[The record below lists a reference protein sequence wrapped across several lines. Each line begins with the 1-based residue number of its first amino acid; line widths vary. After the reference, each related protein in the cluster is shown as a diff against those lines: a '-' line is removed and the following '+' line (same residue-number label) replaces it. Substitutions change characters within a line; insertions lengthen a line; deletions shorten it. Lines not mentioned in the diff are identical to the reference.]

1 MKATRAPQNST
12 KSSGKRSPAGTK
24 QLLPRAERG
33 TAGLEGTAAPECWRR
48 TNAHVS
54 PSPTEQAACS
64 VFVLIPCCHSEPGV
78 PLLGETRSWERRAG
92 AEPSHRGYSRG
103 AEPLVEFK
111 AGALALNKSH
121 SRNQKT
127 RGSCHLSCAD
137 GGASPVPE
145 QLELIATAASW
156 PTSHTFMSARKP
168 QLFRRPSP
176 SLQTPITDQSPF
188 PSVQATT

>member
-33 TAGLEGTAAPECWRR
+33 TARLEGTAAPECWRR

-78 PLLGETRSWERRAG
+78 PLRGETRSWECRA
-92 AEPSHRGYSRG
+92 G

-127 RGSCHLSCAD
+127 RGSCHLPCAD

-156 PTSHTFMSARKP
+156 PTSHTSTSARKP